1 MAPSATMIM
10 FNLEPLDRVWGSEH
24 ICFHKK
30 NKHVTNRRVCT
41 NWDGILGLVENYLL
55 YADVDKWD

>member
-24 ICFHKK
+24 ICFTKK
-30 NKHVTNRRVCT
+30 TSMLQTEEYVPIEMTY
-41 NWDGILGLVENYLL
+41 WDL
-55 YADVDKWD
+55 